1 MESQLFKHLIA
12 PAAALTLVGIAAEA
26 SAASHNRDT
35 FIREQDL
42 DGDGKVSK
50 AEFDAGRAK
59 AFARM
64 DRDADGGLSRDEYV
78 EDFKARLPAMLEAMP
93 ASQRADRQDRELRQ
107 VEVRFGVLDTDKSG
121 QITPAEFNR
130 SGSIM
135 FGHHDTNKDGFVGAD
150 DPVAREDDD
159 A

>member
-1 MESQLFKHLIA
+1 MFKLLIA
-12 PAAALTLVGIAAEA
+12 TTAALALAGFAAQA

-35 FIREQDL
+35 FIREQDQ

-64 DRDADGGLSRDEYV
+64 DRNGDGGLSRDEYV
-78 EDFKARLPAMLEAMP
+78 DDFKTRLPAMLEALP
-93 ASQRADRQDRELRQ
+93 AGQREDRKGRELRQ
-107 VEVRFGVLDTDKSG
+107 VEIRFGVLDADDSG
-121 QITPAEFNR
+121 QITPAEFDR
-130 SGSIM
+130 SGSMM
-135 FGHHDTNKDGFVGAD
+135 FAHHDSNEDGFVGAD
-150 DPVAREDDD
+150 DPVIKDDG